1 MRPVTF
7 TYNPVD
13 PGMAEPQTIYIHPL
27 YSSNINFGEP
37 VTVTLIPASGYVI
50 NPNPTKYS
58 ATLTVDDYFSTIST
72 NVFTLVA
79 LLNNP
84 QGIDYDP
91 CNNSLIASVN
101 VNSGY
106 PFNFEQLSINSSG
119 DTVSNQWSSVTN
131 LVGEMN
137 LAVVAAPNA
146 SGFAY
151 GAIYYPQEQG
161 VIGCMSADGQQVT
174 NTWVTLPNETL
185 VSGLCF
191 DRSGN
196 LGGDLIAVTSGQRA
210 FPATNGGVWRVT
222 ANGAA
227 TKLANLPY
235 VLEGVIT
242 LTNDAAAVAKFGPW
256 AGKIITGSKDQ
267 QTIYAIDANG
277 TVTEYPLG
285 IEAED
290 FDLIPA
296 NQNLYCAI
304 PYASNGELLKVSSTL
319 LTNYVGDLLITQAG
333 DIHAGSPETL
343 HR

>member
-1 MRPVTF
+1 MMARFTCLLFVLSAALGLSPVR
-7 TYNPVD
+7 
-13 PGMAEPQTIYIHPL
+13 
-27 YSSNINFGEP
+27 
-37 VTVTLIPASGYVI
+37 
-50 NPNPTKYS
+50 
-58 ATLTVDDYFSTIST
+58 
-72 NVFTLVA
+72 
-79 LLNNP
+79 
-84 QGIDYDP
+84 
-91 CNNSLIASVN
+91 
-101 VNSGY
+101 
-106 PFNFEQLSINSSG
+106 
-119 DTVSNQWSSVTN
+119 
-131 LVGEMN
+131 
-137 LAVVAAPNA
+137 VAAPNA

-161 VIGCMSADGQQVT
+161 VIGCMSADGQHVT

-210 FPATNGGVWRVT
+210 NPATNGGVWRVT
-222 ANGAA
+222 ANGMA

-304 PYASNGELLKVSSTL
+304 PYASDGELLKISSTL

-333 DIHAGSPETL
+333 DIQAGLPKLFIVNWNGTGFATRSIPYHEPFEAVTFAPIAIKPL
-343 HR
+343 GQ